1 MALSISSDDEFQ
13 INLKRE
19 TNACFINGY
28 FVEGLQAWKANID
41 IQPVFNHY
49 KAVTYMCAYFSKV
62 EDETSEA
69 MKQVAKEAS
78 VSGKSN
84 FEKMRAVARA
94 YSTKRE
100 WSVQEAVYLVV
111 PELWL
116 RKTLPKVIF
125 LNSNIPE
132 KHYRIF
138 RGKEDLDELPDNST
152 DVLQRNMLDCYLDR
166 PNREFQNGK
175 FAVIDSQCFAEF
187 LFFYYLQ
194 SKLRPELH
202 NESQPALLD
211 DELMETNHLD
221 PHLIKTIP
229 LMSSKEKLKCRKV
242 KAVLRYHVPNAN
254 RNAEEYA
261 HHGTLQ

>member
-1 MALSISSDDEFQ
+1 
-13 INLKRE
+13 
-19 TNACFINGY
+19 
-28 FVEGLQAWKANID
+28 
-41 IQPVFNHY
+41 
-49 KAVTYMCAYFSKV
+49 
-62 EDETSEA
+62 

-125 LNSNIPE
+125 LNNNIPE
-132 KHYRIF
+132 KRYRIF
-138 RGKEDLDELPDNST
+138 RRKEDLDELPDNST

-187 LFFYYLQ
+187 LFFYCLQ
-194 SKLRPELH
+194 SK
-202 NESQPALLD
+202 
-211 DELMETNHLD
+211 
-221 PHLIKTIP
+221 
-229 LMSSKEKLKCRKV
+229 
-242 KAVLRYHVPNAN
+242 
-254 RNAEEYA
+254 
-261 HHGTLQ
+261 